1 MMALR
6 LESTV
11 LKYQRYTRLSLY
23 LTEAPSVRSSLV
35 GSIEWVTLRQD
46 HISAVIPFPSGALT
60 GHPLATR

>member
-1 MMALR
+1 MMASKIGKYCT
-6 LESTV
+6 EIPKIYT
-11 LKYQRYTRLSLY
+11 LKLY